1 MAESEAVTR
10 ILWHAGLPFLSPG
23 EELRPGSMS
32 TATWKLDGI
41 EKACEDLLH
50 AFEQLNL
57 EVNGAVP
64 SEVGIDG
71 KANELS
77 RRTVWSVEQ
86 ILAQMEEA
94 HEKAKADDQMK
105 LIAEAIDK
113 VKFWWRSVLDGDIDD
128 IPREWSLYLHAK

>member
-1 MAESEAVTR
+1 
-10 ILWHAGLPFLSPG
+10 
-23 EELRPGSMS
+23 MS
-32 TATWKLDGI
+32 AAIWTLTGI
-41 EKACEDLLH
+41 EEACEDLLH
-50 AFEQLNL
+50 ALERLNFEM
-57 EVNGAVP
+57 NGAVP